1 MLEIKEGSLFP
12 AAMNLST
19 AEVLCAMEASVGVGA
34 SASLTPGSGSSPL
47 AQRKLLGSTAHC
59 SGMSGEAVICL
70 PSTFGGSLKHFKYAC
85 CSSLNLV

>member
-34 SASLTPGSGSSPL
+34 SASLTPGSGSSPPGTEKTPGIYCPL
-47 AQRKLLGSTAHC
+47 LWGSRNLSAQHFWWQP
-59 SGMSGEAVICL
+59 EA
-70 PSTFGGSLKHFKYAC
+70 F
-85 CSSLNLV
+85 